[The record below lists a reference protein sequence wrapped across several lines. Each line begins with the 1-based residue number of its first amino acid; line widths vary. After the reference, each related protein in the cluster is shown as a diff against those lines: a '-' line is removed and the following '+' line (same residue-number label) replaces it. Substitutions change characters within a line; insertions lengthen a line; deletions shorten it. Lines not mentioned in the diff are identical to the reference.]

1 MQSGTL
7 CLHPHKLQF
16 DMRARR
22 DLNGK
27 VWRTIRD
34 CKLALYL
41 LYNIYHIIIICMCL
55 EVEGHCK
62 DCSSKFWKRFEEQTS
77 FPCHRAQEW
86 TGSRSC
92 QNSAEGRHKQSDGY
106 CLERLIFSSKV
117 CRLARFPT
125 LLPQNRLLLLLW
137 QKTPVEQWQSPSD
150 CKPWMLESSSNEN
163 VIKKRLLLRK
173 LFCFDHLDWRSGES
187 LHNHFSQGTP
197 NVFFCPGLLG
207 HHMLLS
213 VCGQIST
220 TTSAHFIANV
230 WWSTANLVLY
240 MDEHQSRHKISK
252 DDKIKTSLWVY

>member
-117 CRLARFPT
+117 CILARFPT

-163 VIKKRLLLRK
+163 VIKKIAPEEARLFWSPWLAQ
-173 LFCFDHLDWRSGES
+173 WRELAQS
-187 LHNHFSQGTP
+187 L
-197 NVFFCPGLLG
+197 
-207 HHMLLS
+207 
-213 VCGQIST
+213 
-220 TTSAHFIANV
+220 
-230 WWSTANLVLY
+230 
-240 MDEHQSRHKISK
+240 
-252 DDKIKTSLWVY
+252 